1 MGLIKADQYAA
12 MKQREQSGEQGVFFA
27 NALGCDSC
35 NVTLQE
41 SQTGCRHIADDKYL
55 CSDCYFDSLGDALE
69 SQPILPPRVRHR
81 V

>member
-12 MKQREQSGEQGVFFA
+12 MRRREQSGEQGVFFA
-27 NALGCDSC
+27 TALGCGNC
-35 NVTLQE
+35 KITLQE
-41 SQTGCRHIADDKYL
+41 SQTGCRHVAGNIYL

-69 SQPILPPRVRHR
+69 AQPILPPRVRHR